1 MMKDDDHERCIFISY
16 SCLCPVFCVNDGCHT
31 NKDSHLHLCEQR
43 NRTMTNDRIQTT
55 HYLNFALDF
64 HISIFVKLLKSNG
77 CHTFEFPS
85 LWSNI
90 TDRRTP
96 YWISIF
102 VIKHKEWRT
111 PFVCISIFVNDG
123 CHIVWI
129 SIFVNDG
136 CHIVWISIFVIKH
149 NGQTDAILNFHLCDI
164 TIRTTRRYIVWNSI
178 FVTKRKGTADAILF
192 KIPSLQS
199 NNRSTP
205 YWVSILTWSWWHSC
219 W

>member
-1 MMKDDDHERCIFISY
+1 LIFTCSFIKILNCHDQWDWISIFIAKLTAQMMNTNLEFFVLNTKNMMKDDDHERCIFISY

-31 NKDSHLHLCEQR
+31 HKDSHLHLCEQR

-96 YWISIF
+96 
-102 VIKHKEWRT
+102 
-111 PFVCISIFVNDG
+111 
-123 CHIVWI
+123 
-129 SIFVNDG
+129 
-136 CHIVWISIFVIKH
+136 
-149 NGQTDAILNFHLCDI
+149 
-164 TIRTTRRYIVWNSI
+164 
-178 FVTKRKGTADAILF
+178 
-192 KIPSLQS
+192 
-199 NNRSTP
+199 
-205 YWVSILTWSWWHSC
+205 
-219 W
+219 

>member
-1 MMKDDDHERCIFISY
+1 MNTNLEFFVLNTKNMMKDDDHERCIFISY

-31 NKDSHLHLCEQR
+31 HKDSHLHLCEQR

-129 SIFVNDG
+129 SIFV
-136 CHIVWISIFVIKH
+136 IKH

-164 TIRTTRRYIVWNSI
+164 TIRTT
-178 FVTKRKGTADAILF
+178 DAILF
-192 KIPSLQS
+192 EIPSLWQ
-199 NNRSTP
+199 NVKERRKP
-205 YWVSILTWSWWHSC
+205 YCLKFHLWDQTY
-219 W
+219 